1 MENHT
6 SITTTASS
14 LSPSKRAIQFL
25 NATNGLLAHP
35 THHHS
40 FTAIG
45 GSSPF
50 APAAGVSL
58 LSSPK
63 CFLAGAFRKCAA
75 CHVRLGRRPHRYSK
89 PSKDN
94 EEDEVSSSSSGMEM
108 LYCVACGVY
117 AHRSCAFASPRQQQ
131 PNNDLNSHQNDE
143 NDVTSMP
150 GCEVNRPIIQSALGL
165 LLRNDDDE
173 PPLTKDSQKTVEEE
187 EVVVEVVPN
196 HESKQLYWPFFGR
209 RANDEHDTSDD
220 KAVVNGTQDEKDST
234 ISVASTDHNNNMDE
248 CDNDKPIMEA
258 PTDASASWSI
268 FGKSSR
274 EVTTNNEHVV
284 ANNVVDTSIDNS
296 THQRHNDSIETNNN
310 SPKENSSS
318 TWHFFRGNKVD
329 NTVIENESNNS
340 ESADESSSGVQ
351 VVANDSV
358 RNNINDNHSITSPR
372 LEGPV
377 VSWSIFRR
385 TPSIITDEVNNTAIT
400 PGATESTIDE
410 STTSRN
416 QNNNADV
423 LHKDDDLCHNALE
436 DILTS
441 DHDTSEDEVMKQP
454 LPPPHGAFQSSIDI
468 IRKTRETASNVP
480 KAYSIGMVAGGV
492 AGLAIAGPAG

>member
-6 SITTTASS
+6 SITTASS
-14 LSPSKRAIQFL
+14 LSPSKRAIQIL

-35 THHHS
+35 LHHHS

-63 CFLAGAFRKCAA
+63 CFIAGAFRKCAA
-75 CHVRLGRRPHRYSK
+75 CRVRLGRRPHRYSK
-89 PSKDN
+89 SFKD
-94 EEDEVSSSSSGMEM
+94 EDDEVSSSSSGMEM

-117 AHRSCAFASPRQQQ
+117 AHRSCAFAPPPQR
-131 PNNDLNSHQNDE
+131 PNNDLNSHRNDQD
-143 NDVTSMP
+143 DVISMP

-165 LLRNDDDE
+165 LLRKDDDE
-173 PPLTKDSQKTVEEE
+173 PPLTIDSQKTVEEE
-187 EVVVEVVPN
+187 VVEVPN
-196 HESKQLYWPFFGR
+196 HESRQLYWPFFGR
-209 RANDEHDTSDD
+209 RANDEHDNGD
-220 KAVVNGTQDEKDST
+220 KAVVDDTQDEKDST

-248 CDNDKPIMEA
+248 CDNDKSIIEA
-258 PTDASASWSI
+258 PTEAIASWS
-268 FGKSSR
+268 FFSRSSR
-274 EVTTNNEHVV
+274 EVITNNEQVI
-284 ANNVVDTSIDNS
+284 ANNVVDTFIENS

-318 TWHFFRGNKVD
+318 TWHFFRGIKVD
-329 NTVIENESNNS
+329 NTVIENESNNN
-340 ESADESSSGVQ
+340 ETADESSSGVQ

-372 LEGPV
+372 SEGPV
-377 VSWSIFRR
+377 VSWSIFRK
-385 TPSIITDEVNNTAIT
+385 TPSTITDEVNNTAIT

-441 DHDTSEDEVMKQP
+441 DHDTAEDEVMKQP

-468 IRKTRETASNVP
+468 IQKTRETASNVP